1 MIIGKNNI
9 LDKYSLFIIFFM
21 SLTLFIKPELY
32 TIFFILISLYLFLKD
47 RIFFLLSFS
56 FIKYLFIL
64 FFTGSFFILNNEFIY
79 VRNDFGFLFKAI
91 ACFVIGFYFGLKI
104 NNINN
109 LLKYLT
115 YSIFLYSLYWL
126 YLIFVGDVNYENYNE
141 FNIFVFKSIP
151 YVATIILPFIIFK
164 TKNGYLLNFKLIN
177 RWIYFLIIFT
187 GLLNSFSRNRIAL
200 SLISLIIVF
209 SSQNRKN
216 FLPYII
222 SFFFIIF
229 LLNSNIFLSDQIS
242 PIFNKFKNSFNE
254 IIFFDGSDLGSIYSN
269 WRGFEALKSYEQFQ
283 SVGLLKKIFGQSFGA
298 TVDLMDNYLV
308 GKLGFY
314 REIPYLHNGYFQ
326 ILTKYGVLGIIL
338 MLLFF
343 LKITFPLQNNSNQE
357 IAIKSLKVILFIIF
371 LFLTMIMTGIFN
383 PSAVDHLIIFS
394 GVVNGYLNKQY
405 YNDNLTKVSL

>member
-1 MIIGKNNI
+1 M
-9 LDKYSLFIIFFM
+9 
-21 SLTLFIKPELY
+21 
-32 TIFFILISLYLFLKD
+32 
-47 RIFFLLSFS
+47 
-56 FIKYLFIL
+56 
-64 FFTGSFFILNNEFIY
+64 
-79 VRNDFGFLFKAI
+79 
-91 ACFVIGFYFGLKI
+91 
-104 NNINN
+104 
-109 LLKYLT
+109 
-115 YSIFLYSLYWL
+115 
-126 YLIFVGDVNYENYNE
+126 
-141 FNIFVFKSIP
+141 
-151 YVATIILPFIIFK
+151 
-164 TKNGYLLNFKLIN
+164 
-177 RWIYFLIIFT
+177 
-187 GLLNSFSRNRIAL
+187 
-200 SLISLIIVF
+200 
-209 SSQNRKN
+209 
-216 FLPYII
+216 
-222 SFFFIIF
+222 
-229 LLNSNIFLSDQIS
+229 
-242 PIFNKFKNSFNE
+242 
-254 IIFFDGSDLGSIYSN
+254 
-269 WRGFEALKSYEQFQ
+269 KSYEQFQ